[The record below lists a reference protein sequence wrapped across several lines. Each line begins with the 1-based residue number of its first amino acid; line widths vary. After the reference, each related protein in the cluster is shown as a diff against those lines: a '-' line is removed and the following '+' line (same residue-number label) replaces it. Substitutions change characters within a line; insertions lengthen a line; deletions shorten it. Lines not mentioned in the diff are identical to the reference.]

1 MSPETILNAP
11 ELIVRK
17 NIVIQAPV
25 AHVFSVFVDRHNAW
39 WPRSHHIG
47 KSESFTVRLEPGA
60 GGRWYEAGAD
70 GSACDWGRVLVWEP
84 PHRLVLRWDINA
96 QWQHD
101 PEIANEVEI
110 RFIPEGPEVTRVELE
125 HRRIER
131 YGDKAETMRTAFDS
145 PGGWSG
151 VLAEFAKAAEP
162 KAA

>member
-1 MSPETILNAP
+1 M
-11 ELIVRK
+11 
-17 NIVIQAPV
+17 
-25 AHVFSVFVDRHNAW
+25 
-39 WPRSHHIG
+39 
-47 KSESFTVRLEPGA
+47 RL
-60 GGRWYEAGAD
+60 
-70 GSACDWGRVLVWEP
+70 GRVLAWEP
-84 PHRLVLRWDINA
+84 PHRLVLRWDITA
-96 QWQHD
+96 QWQPD

-151 VLAEFAKAAEP
+151 ILAEFAQAAEP